1 MAADPGGARSA
12 PGDGVTVTTLDV
24 VCVNWNSG
32 GQLRECLASLA
43 RAGREGFSL
52 NRVVVVDNA
61 STDGSAA
68 SLEYLSLP
76 LEVIANATNR
86 GFAAACN
93 QGARGSTSE
102 YLLFLN
108 PDMRLE
114 AESLARPLAFL
125 EGRDGQGVGICG
137 IRLTDEQGVVARSCA
152 RFPTAGQFLAASA
165 GLDRLLPD
173 LFRGH
178 VMREWDHLE
187 SRPVD
192 HVIGAFYLVR
202 RALFESLGGF
212 DERYFVYLEDL
223 DFSLRA
229 SEAGWGRYY
238 LAEAQAHHKGGGSS
252 AQVKAERLLY
262 LLRSRLRYAYR
273 HFSWGGAT
281 AVALGTLVLEPVVRI
296 GAALA
301 GGGLGQARDTIKAY
315 WMLASGAGRSPRPP
329 VAVRDVSHDRER
341 ARLS

>member
-1 MAADPGGARSA
+1 MAADPGGARPS
-12 PGDGVTVTTLDV
+12 PGDGVSVTSLDV

-32 GQLRECLASLA
+32 GHLAECLASLA

-61 STDGSAA
+61 SSDGSAA
-68 SLEYLSLP
+68 SLDYPSLP
-76 LEVIANATNR
+76 LKVIANPTNR
-86 GFAAACN
+86 GFATACN
-93 QGARGSTSE
+93 QGARGSASE
-102 YLLFLN
+102 YVLFLN
-108 PDMRLE
+108 PDTLLE
-114 AESLARPLAFL
+114 AESLAQPLAFL
-125 EGRDGQGVGICG
+125 EGEDGQGVGICG
-137 IRLTDEQGVVARSCA
+137 IRLTDRQGVVARSCA
-152 RFPTAGQFLAASA
+152 RFPTPGQFLAASA
-165 GLDRLLPD
+165 GLDRLFPT

-178 VMREWDHLE
+178 VMRDWNHLD

-229 SEAGWGRYY
+229 RQAGWRTFY
-238 LAEAQAHHKGGGSS
+238 LTESQAYHKGGGSS
-252 AQVKAERLLY
+252 EQVKAERLLY
-262 LLRSRLRYAYR
+262 LLRSRLRYAAR

-281 AVALGTLVLEPVVRI
+281 AVALGTLVLEPVVRV

-315 WMLASGAGRSPRPP
+315 WMLGTASRGRNDLGS
-329 VAVRDVSHDRER
+329 
-341 ARLS
+341 